1 MRHSD
6 IGLKRLRTQRLAGPP
21 LSRAID
27 VVAWLGAVQAQ
38 ELPVAKWSLAQRA
51 RGVTNA
57 TVERDLAA
65 GRILRTHVLRPTW
78 HFVLPQ
84 DIRWM
89 VELTAPRINAKMA
102 YYDRQLELTDAV
114 YRRCNRLIGRALS
127 DGRHRTRRELAAVLQ
142 SGGVA
147 VHPQRL
153 GHIMMRAELDL
164 VVCSGAPAGK
174 QQTYALVEQRA
185 PRSRSL
191 ARDEAIAELA
201 QRYFTSHGPATLK
214 DYMWWSSLTAADVR
228 RSVEIAGSKLK
239 RETVEGRTYWSSG
252 AIRGAREASPRALLL
267 QGYDEFIVGYTESK
281 DALNLAGLTGAA
293 RLGQLSFLHAVAIQG
308 QVVGHWRRAPGDAA
322 TLELQLAR
330 SLARAERRAL
340 DAEVKRYGVF
350 LGSGA
355 AWRDGALEV
364 TE

>member
-1 MRHSD
+1 MRHRD
-6 IGLKRLRTQRLAGPP
+6 VALRRLRTQRLAGPP
-21 LSRAID
+21 LTSAVH

-51 RGVTNA
+51 RAVTNRA
-57 TVERDLAA
+57 VDELLAA

-78 HFVLPQ
+78 HFVLPD

-102 YYDRQLELTDAV
+102 YYDRQLELSGAV
-114 YRRCNRLIGRALS
+114 YARCNRLIGKALA

-142 SGGVA
+142 SGGIA

-164 VVCSGAPAGK
+164 VVCSGAPTGK

-185 PRSRSL
+185 PRARSL
-191 ARDEAIAELA
+191 ARDQALGELA
-201 QRYFTSHGPATLK
+201 RRYFTSHGPATLK

-228 RSVEIAGSKLK
+228 RSVEIAGSKLE
-239 RETVEGRTYWSSG
+239 RDTVEGRTYWSSG
-252 AIRGAREASPRALLL
+252 AVGGPKAPSPRALLL

-281 DALNLAGLTGAA
+281 DALNLAGLAGPA
-293 RLGQLSFLHAVAIQG
+293 RLGQLSFLHAVTIDG
-308 QVVGHWRRAPGDAA
+308 QIVGHWRRAPGDAA

-330 SLARAERRAL
+330 TLSRAERRAL
-340 DAEVKRYGVF
+340 DAERSRYGRF
-350 LGSGA
+350 LGTKATMTLSI
-355 AWRDGALEV
+355 
-364 TE
+364 